1 VASYDERLTIA
12 FFSSQWGLGRHFYYL
27 SGVQRFAAMK
37 YDFYSQPL
45 AVAAAMVSRT
55 GMMWFLLTCFAASD
69 KKIRI
74 SIIVCAIVQIIANMV
89 TILQIILQCGPNPY
103 HVVSVLFFNPY
114 FSCLLNWHDLTNSS

>member
-1 VASYDERLTIA
+1 MP
-12 FFSSQWGLGRHFYYL
+12 FNSSQWGLGRHYYYL
-27 SGVQRFAAMK
+27 SAAERTTALK

-69 KKIRI
+69 KKIRT
-74 SIIVCAIVQIIANMV
+74 SIFVCAIVQIVANMV

-103 HVVSVLFFNPY
+103 HVVCVPGR
-114 FSCLLNWHDLTNSS
+114 